1 MTTLTKRNLAKGFT
15 PVLLL
20 AAALS
25 LPSRADAQYSPYR
38 NRPYGPSVQ
47 GTLDGFITAQSGR
60 CPTIRDHRTNRT
72 FYLVGNTRDL
82 RPGDHVRLLERVART
97 NTCGAQ
103 APTVEVL
110 QVRTIWASA
119 QHRSAYYDATRDG
132 AFANFIVRNRNRG
145 GWYAD
150 RYAYR
155 QQGGGDRYGQYGSQD
170 DRYGQYDRRPAPNA
184 PNGPY
189 DDRYDRTR
197 PNDDRNGQYDDNGGQ
212 YDRNDP
218 NDQYDDQ
225 YDRDNRDN
233 RDNDDDQYDNGPGNN
248 DNRRLT
254 AIDGT
259 LDFNGDCPSI
269 RSGSTTYDLAG
280 DLGNYHDGDRVHV
293 TGFVAGRSSC
303 GGTALEVQEIRRR

>member
-1 MTTLTKRNLAKGFT
+1 MTTSTKRNLAKGFA

-20 AAALS
+20 TAALS

-38 NRPYGPSVQ
+38 TRPYGPSVQ
-47 GTLDGFITAQSGR
+47 ATLDGFITAQNGR

-82 RPGDHVRLLERVART
+82 RPGDHVRLFERAVRT

-103 APTVEVL
+103 APTVQVL
-110 QVRTIWASA
+110 QVRTIWASD

-132 AFANFIVRNRNRG
+132 SLDRFIVLNRNRG

-155 QQGGGDRYGQYGSQD
+155 QQGGQNGGDRYGQYGSQD
-170 DRYGQYDRRPAPNA
+170 DRYGQYGRRPAPNV

-189 DDRYDRTR
+189 DDRYDRTP
-197 PNDDRNGQYDDNGGQ
+197 PNDHRNGQYDDNGGQ
-212 YDRNDP
+212 YDRNDR
-218 NDQYDDQ
+218 NDPYDDQ
-225 YDRDNRDN
+225 YDRNSDDERY
-233 RDNDDDQYDNGPGNN
+233 DNDQNDQS
-248 DNRRLT
+248 NRRST
-254 AIDGT
+254 TVDGT

-269 RSGSTTYDLAG
+269 RSGSTSYDLAG

-303 GGTALEVQEIRRR
+303 GGTALEIQEIRRR